1 MLETVDKWETHYLR
15 KMFWFRCGWEREQ
28 NLKHTSNFLKKIR
41 AETQTPHLAHRLLT
55 MHFKHLYKVE
65 WATNPAKKELKD
77 IRDYRDRLWWDAVKK
92 ENYKRR
98 KLEGVLRSRVGKMYL
113 HDDLVSK
120 YLGNDWKHQ
129 IAEYKTL
136 KQWMKATNSTRATIL
151 KEAKVAEDPRTYVEK
166 TQEDKREEREEKE
179 ERRNKTK
186 RTQALLNNLLGSAT
200 TLPP

>member
-1 MLETVDKWETHYLR
+1 
-15 KMFWFRCGWEREQ
+15 
-28 NLKHTSNFLKKIR
+28 
-41 AETQTPHLAHRLLT
+41 

-166 TQEDKREEREEKE
+166 TQEEKREEREEK
-179 ERRNKTK
+179 RRKK
-186 RTQALLNNLLGSAT
+186 EQDKKDASIVEQ
-200 TLPP
+200 P